1 MRSVVI
7 RNGVICDM
15 SARDACD
22 KANQLT
28 NLKNNYYVYIYKIGP
43 KVKV

>member
-1 MRSVVI
+1 
-7 RNGVICDM
+7 M